1 MDVSLLQVND
11 LKTHFNVMNGVVKA
25 VDGVSYGV
33 DRGQTLG
40 IVGESGSGKSISALS
55 ILRLISSPGR
65 IVGGEILLDGRDILK
80 VPLDKMPEIRGN
92 EVSIIFQEPMT
103 SLNPVFSIGRQVSE
117 AISTHQNLS
126 KRDARNKTAEM
137 LELVGIV
144 PAGKRLK
151 DYPHQLSGGQRQ
163 RVMIAMALSCR
174 PNLLIA
180 DEPST
185 ALDVT
190 VQAQILDLIG
200 TLKQEQAMAVIL
212 ISHDLGV
219 IAEMAQQVVV
229 MYAGKVMEEG
239 GVRDLFKHPAHPYTH
254 SLLKSIPYLQKKGR
268 KQELYEIPGVV
279 PSLLALPPGCK
290 FNPRCS
296 RKQERCTLEEPL
308 LSTVSDD
315 HRVRCWNPYPG

>member
-11 LKTHFNVMNGVVKA
+11 LKTHFFVMNGVVKA

-33 DRGQTLG
+33 ERGQTLG

-65 IVGGEILLDGRDILK
+65 IVGGEILMDGRDILK
-80 VPLDKMPEIRGN
+80 VPLDKMPDIRGN
-92 EVSIIFQEPMT
+92 EVSMIFQEPMT

-126 KRDARNKTAEM
+126 KRDARDKAAEM
-137 LELVGIV
+137 LDLVGIV

-229 MYAGKVMEEG
+229 MYAGKVMEKG
-239 GVRDLFKHPAHPYTH
+239 GVRDLFKNPAHPYTR

-268 KQELYEIPGVV
+268 QQELYEIPGVI

-290 FNPRCS
+290 FRPRCS
-296 RKQERCTLEEPL
+296 VKQERCALEEPP
-308 LSTVSDD
+308 LSTVSDG
-315 HRVRCWNPYPG
+315 HRVRCWNPHAF